1 MFSNLKRKTR
11 VHRIVWRFHPRSLN
25 PTEIQITY
33 RFASPKKNPVLSHL
47 SENPGVYRPPFPATP
62 ETHGAPLPVSFPSQP
77 RIASLLFKSSA
88 TVRRPCVRLSA
99 PTANDRRR
107 RRRQRSLT
115 ARRPPWHW
123 HCQRFKRHLQR
134 QRRLCLI
141 SIALQ
146 VDSRLMKDYKSSNKA
161 TCRPIRSRGY
171 ASVGAFSFYP

>member
-115 ARRPPWHW
+115 AHAEATVTLTLSAFQKTSSTSEETLPDLDRAPSG
-123 HCQRFKRHLQR
+123 QQINE
-134 QRRLCLI
+134 RL
-141 SIALQ
+141 
-146 VDSRLMKDYKSSNKA
+146 
-161 TCRPIRSRGY
+161 
-171 ASVGAFSFYP
+171 